1 MLLCFKR
8 YVIAVCAIA
17 IALPVAA
24 STLWPLVTG
33 QMMAA
38 SLGGLILEFVLFFA
52 GFLIAYQIFSRR
64 ADAVADGY
72 VHLYNV
78 DCNPEAFL
86 THGRALADVV
96 TFPCNGQCA
105 WFMGYYA
112 QACLDAGRGDEAR
125 IIEEGLRQSI
135 AAQKRPQRQCAVI
148 IALIPL
154 VEKLG
159 TLDEARNLAE
169 QGLSLISSD
178 ASQDAAVQ
186 RQYLESQIVVTKA
199 RQSGDLEVLVELD
212 EKVVASAAYPWRLRV
227 EYAWDAASACFKLGR
242 ADEERRYLLFI
253 EEHGGTLALVPQA
266 EKRLQ
271 AMASSPLTSQR

>member
-17 IALPVAA
+17 IALPVVA

-33 QMMAA
+33 QIMAA
-38 SLGGLILEFVLFFA
+38 SLGGLILEFILFFA

-64 ADAVADGY
+64 VDNVADGY
-72 VHLYNV
+72 VYLYNV
-78 DCNPEAFL
+78 DCDPEAFL
-86 THGRALADVV
+86 MHGQALADAI

-112 QACLDAGRGDEAR
+112 QACLDAGRGEEAR
-125 IIEEGLRQSI
+125 AIEEGLRQSI
-135 AAQKRPQRQCAVI
+135 DAQKRPSQRCAVI

-159 TLDEARNLAE
+159 TLDEARSLAE
-169 QGLSLISSD
+169 RGLSFISAD
-178 ASQDAAVQ
+178 ADADAAMQ
-186 RQYLESQIVVTKA
+186 RQYLESQLTVTKV
-199 RQSGDLEVLVELD
+199 RQSGDLDALVKLD
-212 EKVVASAAYPWRLRV
+212 ANVVDSAAYPWRLRV

-242 ADEERRYLLFI
+242 MDEERRYLRFI
-253 EEHGGTLALVPQA
+253 EEHGGTLALAAQA
-266 EKRLQ
+266 KKRLQ
-271 AMASSPLTSQR
+271 AMAAPSLSSQR

>member
-24 STLWPLVTG
+24 STLWPLATG
-33 QMMAA
+33 QVMAA

-64 ADAVADGY
+64 ADAVADGF

-86 THGRALADVV
+86 MHGRALAEAIA
-96 TFPCNGQCA
+96 FPCNGQCA

-112 QACLDAGRGDEAR
+112 QACLDAGRGEEAR
-125 IIEEGLRQSI
+125 TIEEGLRQSI
-135 AAQKRPQRQCAVI
+135 AAQKRP
-148 IALIPL
+148 
-154 VEKLG
+154 
-159 TLDEARNLAE
+159 LDEARNLAE

-178 ASQDAAVQ
+178 AGQDAAVQ
-186 RQYLESQIVVTKA
+186 RQYLQSQIAVTKA
-199 RQSGDLEVLVELD
+199 RQSGDLDALVKLD

-227 EYAWDAASACFKLGR
+227 EYAWDAASAYFKLGR
-242 ADEERRYLLFI
+242 ADEERRYLRFI
-253 EEHGGTLALVPQA
+253 EEHGGTLVLVHQA
-266 EKRLQ
+266 KKRLQ
-271 AMASSPLTSQR
+271 AMAASPGTSQR